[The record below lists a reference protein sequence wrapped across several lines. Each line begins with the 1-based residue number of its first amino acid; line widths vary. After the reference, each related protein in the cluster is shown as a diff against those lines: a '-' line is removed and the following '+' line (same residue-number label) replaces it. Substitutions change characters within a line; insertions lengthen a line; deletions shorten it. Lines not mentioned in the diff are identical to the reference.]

1 LLGVVL
7 IYRAF
12 GRWKMNNR
20 EIIGIDVGEYRLLS
34 ERFEFMSEDD
44 TREIPKYILTTRK
57 NTIKRIF
64 SEAVKSELTDF
75 QGELL
80 RERYFENMKITD
92 ISEKHGV
99 SRQQVYKT
107 LKAATDKLYS
117 VLKYAYL
124 CGFSLVDLP
133 KSFDQIINNISEEN

>member
-1 LLGVVL
+1 
-7 IYRAF
+7 
-12 GRWKMNNR
+12 MDNMD
-20 EIIGIDVGEYRLLS
+20 IIGIDVGEYRLLS

-75 QGELL
+75 QGELF

-92 ISEKHGV
+92 ISEKHGI

>member
-1 LLGVVL
+1 MDNMG
-7 IYRAF
+7 
-12 GRWKMNNR
+12 
-20 EIIGIDVGEYRLLS
+20 IIGIDVGEYRLLS
-34 ERFEFMSEDD
+34 EKFEFMSEDD
-44 TREIPKYILTTRK
+44 TKEIPKYILTTRK
-57 NTIKRIF
+57 NTIKRIL

>member
-1 LLGVVL
+1 
-7 IYRAF
+7 
-12 GRWKMNNR
+12 MDNR
-20 EIIGIDVGEYRLLS
+20 DIIGIDVGEYRLLS
-34 ERFEFMSEDD
+34 EKFEFMSEDD

-64 SEAVKSELTDF
+64 FEAVKSELTDF

-92 ISEKHGV
+92 ISEKHGI

-107 LKAATDKLYS
+107 LKASTDKLYS

>member
-1 LLGVVL
+1 
-7 IYRAF
+7 
-12 GRWKMNNR
+12 MNNR
-20 EIIGIDVGEYRLLS
+20 DIIGIDVGEYRLLS
-34 ERFEFMSEDD
+34 EKFEFMTEDD

-57 NTIKRIF
+57 NTIKKIF

-75 QGELL
+75 QGEIL
-80 RERYFENMKITD
+80 RDRYFDNMKIND
-92 ISEKHGV
+92 ISAKHGV

-133 KSFDQIINNISEEN
+133 KNLDQIINNISEEN

>member
-1 LLGVVL
+1 
-7 IYRAF
+7 
-12 GRWKMNNR
+12 MNNR
-20 EIIGIDVGEYRLLS
+20 DIIGIDVGEYRLLS
-34 ERFEFMSEDD
+34 EKFEFMSEDD

-57 NTIKRIF
+57 NTIKKIF
-64 SEAVKSELTDF
+64 FEAVKSELTDF

-80 RERYFENMKITD
+80 REKYFENMRITD

-133 KSFDQIINNISEEN
+133 KNFDQIINNINEEN

>member
-1 LLGVVL
+1 
-7 IYRAF
+7 
-12 GRWKMNNR
+12 MNNMD
-20 EIIGIDVGEYRLLS
+20 IIGIDVGEYRLLS

-44 TREIPKYILTTRK
+44 AKEIPKYILTTRK

-92 ISEKHGV
+92 ISEKHGI

>member
-1 LLGVVL
+1 
-7 IYRAF
+7 
-12 GRWKMNNR
+12 MNNR
-20 EIIGIDVGEYRLLS
+20 DIIGIDVGEYRLLS
-34 ERFEFMSEDD
+34 EKFEFMTEDD

-57 NTIKRIF
+57 NTIKKIF

-75 QGELL
+75 QGEIL
-80 RERYFENMKITD
+80 RDRYFENMKIND
-92 ISEKHGV
+92 ISAKHGV

-133 KSFDQIINNISEEN
+133 KNFDQIINNISEEN

>member
-1 LLGVVL
+1 
-7 IYRAF
+7 
-12 GRWKMNNR
+12 MDNMD
-20 EIIGIDVGEYRLLS
+20 IIGIDVGEYRLLS

-44 TREIPKYILTTRK
+44 AKEIPKYILTTRK

>member
-1 LLGVVL
+1 
-7 IYRAF
+7 
-12 GRWKMNNR
+12 MDNR
-20 EIIGIDVGEYRLLS
+20 DIIGIDVGEYRLLS

>member
-1 LLGVVL
+1 
-7 IYRAF
+7 
-12 GRWKMNNR
+12 MNNR
-20 EIIGIDVGEYRLLS
+20 DIIGIDVGEYRFLS
-34 ERFEFMSEDD
+34 EKFEFMTEDD

-80 RERYFENMKITD
+80 RERYFENMKIID
-92 ISEKHGV
+92 ISEKHGI

>member
-1 LLGVVL
+1 
-7 IYRAF
+7 
-12 GRWKMNNR
+12 MDNMD
-20 EIIGIDVGEYRLLS
+20 IIGIDVGEYRLLS

-44 TREIPKYILTTRK
+44 AKEIPKYILTTRK

-64 SEAVKSELTDF
+64 FEAVKSELTDF

-92 ISEKHGV
+92 ISEKHGI

>member
-1 LLGVVL
+1 
-7 IYRAF
+7 
-12 GRWKMNNR
+12 M
-20 EIIGIDVGEYRLLS
+20 
-34 ERFEFMSEDD
+34 
-44 TREIPKYILTTRK
+44 
-57 NTIKRIF
+57 
-64 SEAVKSELTDF
+64 TDF

-92 ISEKHGV
+92 ISEKHGI

>member
-1 LLGVVL
+1 
-7 IYRAF
+7 
-12 GRWKMNNR
+12 MNNR
-20 EIIGIDVGEYRLLS
+20 DIIGIDVGEYRLLS

-44 TREIPKYILTTRK
+44 TKEIPKYILTTRK

-92 ISEKHGV
+92 ISEKHGI

>member
-1 LLGVVL
+1 
-7 IYRAF
+7 
-12 GRWKMNNR
+12 MNNR

>member
-1 LLGVVL
+1 
-7 IYRAF
+7 
-12 GRWKMNNR
+12 MNNR
-20 EIIGIDVGEYRLLS
+20 DIIGIDVGEYRLLS

-44 TREIPKYILTTRK
+44 TKEIPKYILTTRK